1 MRVLIVEDEPELL
14 DYLTR
19 KLEAE
24 GFACDKSAD
33 GEDALFLGQEYDY
46 DLAIVDLGLPKL
58 DGIQLITRWREQ
70 NRNFPVLVLTARGK
84 WQDKV
89 AGLEAGADDYVVK
102 PFQIEEILAR
112 ANALIRR
119 SAGYAS
125 PEMRF
130 ENICIDTRAKSVR
143 VDEQSLDLTT
153 YEYNS
158 LEYLASRHG
167 QIVSKTE
174 LTEHLYDQDFDR
186 DSNVIE
192 VFIARLRKK
201 LDPDGAIKP
210 ITTVRGRGYRF
221 ELKPQE

>member
-14 DYLTR
+14 NYLAR

-33 GEDALFLGQEYDY
+33 GEDALFLGEEYDY

-58 DGIQLITRWREQ
+58 DGIQLISRWREQ

-130 ENICIDTRAKSVR
+130 ENICIDSRAKSVR
-143 VDEQSLDLTT
+143 VDDQPLDLTT

-158 LEYLASRHG
+158 LEYLALRHG

-201 LDPDGAIKP
+201 LDPEGELKP

-221 ELKPQE
+221 ELKLRE